1 MSNGLSAATSRHATL
16 GDVQTLVDETTDLL
30 QHLIRNSCVNDG
42 TAESGHETRSVET
55 LEAYL
60 RTPGVEMKRYEPSPG
75 RGSLVLR
82 IPGTDAK
89 APTLH
94 LMGHLDVVPVSP
106 SGWER
111 DPFGGELVDG
121 VVWGRGAIDMLDVTA
136 SMAVAVKQL
145 LASGFRPKGTLI
157 YSAMSDGEALGTWG
171 AKWLTENAWDDV
183 KCDYLVTEFG
193 GARIP
198 IGSGAKLPIMVAEK
212 GSQWTRLR
220 VKGTPGHGSMPYKS
234 DNALVKASELIT
246 RIARYKAP
254 LHLHETW
261 KRFVE
266 GIDLPAVQRM
276 ALTTAATFDAALD
289 RMPPGTDRM
298 MYAATR
304 TTFSPNIAHAGVK
317 LNVIPDSAD
326 VDVDIRLQEGDEGD
340 GVRRM
345 LREAAGDLWK
355 DVEILDEGDNPA
367 TSSPI
372 DTPLWAAL
380 TKVTQRLIPDSKTVP
395 FLVVGATD
403 ARYFRRKGVTAYGY
417 GLMSER
423 IPFAEFSKLFHGNN
437 ERVDQET
444 LELMTPLWEQTA
456 REMIG

>member
-1 MSNGLSAATSRHATL
+1 MATA
-16 GDVQTLVDETTDLL
+16 VDETTDLL
-30 QHLIRNSCVNDG
+30 QHLIRNACVNDG
-42 TAESGHETRSVET
+42 TAESGHETRSVDT
-55 LEAYL
+55 LDAYL

-82 IPGTDAK
+82 IEGTDPK

-106 SGWER
+106 SGWDR

-136 SMAVAVKQL
+136 SMAVAVKRL
-145 LASGFRPKGTLI
+145 LQSGFRPKGTLI
-157 YSAMSDGEALGTWG
+157 YSAMSDEEALGTWG
-171 AKWLTENAWDDV
+171 AKWLTEKAWDDV
-183 KCDYLVTEFG
+183 KCDFLVTEFG

-198 IGSGAKLPIMVAEK
+198 IGTGAKLPIMVAEK

-234 DNALVKASELIT
+234 DNALVKAAELIT

-289 RMPPGTDRM
+289 RMPQGADRM
-298 MYAATR
+298 LYAATR
-304 TTFSPNIAHAGVK
+304 TTFSPNMANAGVK
-317 LNVIPDSAD
+317 LNVIPDSAE
-326 VDVDIRLQEGDEGD
+326 VDVDIRIQAGDEGE
-340 GVRRM
+340 GVRKM
-345 LREAAGDLWK
+345 LRDAAGELWK
-355 DVEILDEGDNPA
+355 DVEIIEEGDNPA
-367 TSSPI
+367 TQSPI
-372 DTPLWAAL
+372 DTPLWDAL
-380 TKVTQRLIPDSKTVP
+380 TKVTKKLVPGSTTVP

-403 ARYFRRKGVTAYGY
+403 ARYFRRKGVTSYGY

-437 ERVDQET
+437 ERIDQES
-444 LELMTPLWEQTA
+444 LGLMTPLWEGLV
-456 REMIG
+456 REMVG

>member
-1 MSNGLSAATSRHATL
+1 MA
-16 GDVQTLVDETTDLL
+16 TLVDETTDLL
-30 QHLIRNSCVNDG
+30 QHLIRNACVNDG
-42 TAESGHETRSVET
+42 TVQSGHETKSVDT
-55 LEAYL
+55 LEAFL
-60 RTPGVEMKRYEPSPG
+60 ETPGVEMERYEPSPG
-75 RGSLVLR
+75 RGNLVVR
-82 IPGTDAK
+82 IEGTDK
-89 APTLH
+89 SAPSLH
-94 LMGHLDVVPVSP
+94 LMGHTDVVPVTK
-106 SGWER
+106 SGWQR

-136 SMAVAVKQL
+136 SMAVAVKKL
-145 LASGFRPKGTLI
+145 LETGFRPKGTLI
-157 YSAMSDGEALGTWG
+157 YSAVADEEALGTWG
-171 AKWLTENAWDDV
+171 AKWLTENKWDEV
-183 KCDYLVTEFG
+183 KSTYLVTEFG

-198 IGSGAKLPIMVAEK
+198 IGTGAKLPIMTAEK

-234 DNALVKASELIT
+234 DNALVKASEIIT

-254 LHLHETW
+254 LHLQDLW
-261 KRFVE
+261 KRFIE
-266 GIDLPAVQRM
+266 GIDLPAVQRI
-276 ALTTAATFDAALD
+276 ALTTPATFDAALD

-317 LNVIPDSAD
+317 LNVIPDSAE
-326 VDVDIRLQEGDEGD
+326 VDVDIRLLPGDEGD

-345 LREAAGDLWK
+345 LRDAAGDLWK
-355 DVEILDEGDNPA
+355 DVEIIDEGDNPA

-372 DTPLWAAL
+372 DTPLWDAL
-380 TKVTQRLIPDSKTVP
+380 TKVTQRLIPGSTTVP

-403 ARYFRRKGVTAYGY
+403 ARYFRRKGVVAYGY

-437 ERVDQET
+437 ERVDQDT
-444 LELMTPLWEQTA
+444 LALMTPLWEGA
-456 REMIG
+456 IRELVG

>member
-1 MSNGLSAATSRHATL
+1 VATA
-16 GDVQTLVDETTDLL
+16 VDETTDLL
-30 QHLIRNSCVNDG
+30 QHLIRNACVNDG
-42 TAESGHETRSVET
+42 TAESGHETRSVDT
-55 LEAYL
+55 LDAYL

-82 IPGTDAK
+82 IEGTDPK

-106 SGWER
+106 SGWDR

-136 SMAVAVKQL
+136 SMAVAVKRL
-145 LASGFRPKGTLI
+145 LQSGFRPKGTLI
-157 YSAMSDGEALGTWG
+157 YSAMSDEEALGTWG
-171 AKWLTENAWDDV
+171 AKWLTENNWDDV
-183 KCDYLVTEFG
+183 KCDFLVTEFG

-198 IGSGAKLPIMVAEK
+198 IGTGAKLPIMVAEK

-234 DNALVKASELIT
+234 DNALVKAAELIT

-254 LHLHETW
+254 LHLHEIW
-261 KRFVE
+261 KRFIE

-289 RMPPGTDRM
+289 RMPEGTDRM

-304 TTFSPNIAHAGVK
+304 TTLSPNIGRAGVK
-317 LNVIPDSAD
+317 LNVIPDSAE
-326 VDVDIRLQEGDEGD
+326 VDVDIRIQAGDEGE
-340 GVRRM
+340 GVRKM
-345 LREAAGDLWK
+345 LRDAAGDLWK
-355 DVEILDEGDNPA
+355 DVEILEEGDNPA
-367 TSSPI
+367 TQSPI
-372 DTPLWAAL
+372 DTPLWDAL
-380 TKVTQRLIPDSKTVP
+380 TKVTKQLVPGSKTVP

-403 ARYFRRKGVTAYGY
+403 ARYFRRKGVTSYGY

-423 IPFAEFSKLFHGNN
+423 IPFGEFSKLFHGNN

-444 LELMTPLWEQTA
+444 LSLMTPLWEGVA
-456 REMIG
+456 REMVG